1 MRRLILLSLPLLIL
15 AGCGKRELPTPP
27 AREEVVLGE
36 ATLPEVLGPQLL
48 YRVEI
53 AASGGVDSVLLEAVP
68 GGTSAAEQR
77 FYLYDD
83 GGARHAGDGDVVAF
97 DNIFTQRILWQPVI
111 PGFREY
117 ELRFQAS
124 RDGRAVGEPL
134 ILTRSSGDL
143 RAPVVEQIILPDTL
157 RSGFAGSLLLQAVVV
172 DSSGPGDVARV
183 ELTGSAE
190 GKASFDTLL
199 YDDGSHGDPAA
210 GDNIFSLA
218 VDRTFGAR
226 KSGAY
231 TIRIVAVDKSG
242 QRSPARSALL
252 VIVNGAPLLT
262 ELTAP
267 AVVQRPAA
275 GSSSHLVSVRIDEPQ
290 GLPDINRVL
299 LRAYNPD
306 GSGFNNNPFVMY
318 DNGLALDISRWDLG
332 YRGDLTAKD
341 GVYSMTVIFDPSKP
355 LGVYRLTLVAED
367 WAGNQSELL
376 THTITLTDET
386 VAR

>member
-27 AREEVVLGE
+27 APEEVVLSQ
-36 ATLPEVLGPQLL
+36 AVLPEMLGPMRL

-53 AASGGVDSVLLEAVP
+53 AATGEVDSVLLEAVP
-68 GGTSAAEQR
+68 RGTGAVEQR

-97 DNIFTQRILWQPVI
+97 DNIFSQQILWQPTL

-124 RDGRAVGEPL
+124 RSGRTVGEPL
-134 ILTRSSGDL
+134 VLMRSSGDQC
-143 RAPVVEQIILPDTL
+143 APVVEQFLHPDTL
-157 RSGFAGSLLLQAVVV
+157 RSGFSGNLLFQAVVI
-172 DSSGPGDVARV
+172 DSSAPGDVARV

-199 YDDGSHGDPAA
+199 YDDGTHGDPAA
-210 GDNIFSLA
+210 GDNIYSLA

-226 KSGAY
+226 KQGAY
-231 TIRIVAVDKSG
+231 TIKVAAVDRSG
-242 QRSPARSALL
+242 QRSPEKSALL
-252 VIVNGAPLLT
+252 VIVNTAPLLAD
-262 ELTAP
+262 LTAP
-267 AVVQRPAA
+267 AMVQRPAT
-275 GSSSHLVSVRIDEPQ
+275 GTSSYLVSVRIDEPQ
-290 GLPDINRVL
+290 GLQDINRVL

-306 GSGFNNNPFVMY
+306 GTGFNNNPFVMY

-332 YRGDLTAKD
+332 YRGDLTAGD
-341 GVYSMTVIFDPSKP
+341 GIYSMTVIFDAAKP
-355 LGVYRLTLVAED
+355 LGVYRLTFTAED

-376 THTITLTDET
+376 THTITLN
-386 VAR
+386 

>member
-27 AREEVVLGE
+27 APEEVVLSQ
-36 ATLPEVLGPQLL
+36 AMLPEMLGPMRL
-48 YRVEI
+48 YRIEI
-53 AASGGVDSVLLEAVP
+53 GAAGEVDSVLLEAVP
-68 GGTSAAEQR
+68 RGTGAAEQR

-97 DNIFTQRILWQPVI
+97 DNIFSQQILWQPTL

-124 RDGRAVGEPL
+124 RAGRTVGEPL
-134 ILTRSSGDL
+134 ILMRSSGDQ
-143 RAPVVEQIILPDTL
+143 RAPEVAQLLLPDTL
-157 RSGFAGSLLLQAVVV
+157 RSGFSGSLLFQAVVI

-183 ELTGSAE
+183 ELTGSAA

-210 GDNIFSLA
+210 GDYIYSLA

-226 KSGAY
+226 KQGAY
-231 TIRIVAVDKSG
+231 TIRIAAVDRSG
-242 QRSPARSALL
+242 QRSPEKSAIL
-252 VIVNGAPLLT
+252 VIVNTAPLLT
-262 ELTAP
+262 DLNAP
-267 AVVQRPAA
+267 AAVQRPAA
-275 GSSSHLVSVRIDEPQ
+275 GASSHLVSVRIDEPQ
-290 GLPDINRVL
+290 GLQDINRVL

-306 GSGFNNNPFVMY
+306 GTGFNNNPFVMY

-332 YRGDLTAKD
+332 YRGDLTDGD
-341 GVYSMTVIFDPSKP
+341 GVYSMTVIFDAAKP
-355 LGVYRLTLVAED
+355 LGVYRITFTAED

-376 THTITLTDET
+376 THTITLD
-386 VAR
+386 

>member
-27 AREEVVLGE
+27 APEEVVLSQ
-36 ATLPEVLGPQLL
+36 AMLPEMLGPMRL
-48 YRVEI
+48 YRIEI
-53 AASGGVDSVLLEAVP
+53 GAAGEVDSVLLEAVP
-68 GGTSAAEQR
+68 RGTGAAEQR

-97 DNIFTQRILWQPVI
+97 DNIFSQQILWQPTL

-124 RDGRAVGEPL
+124 RAGRTVGEPL
-134 ILTRSSGDL
+134 ILMRSSGDQ
-143 RAPVVEQIILPDTL
+143 RAPEVAQLLLPDTL
-157 RSGFAGSLLLQAVVV
+157 RSGFSGSLLFQAVVI

-183 ELTGSAE
+183 ELTGSAA

-210 GDNIFSLA
+210 GDYIYSLA

-226 KSGAY
+226 KQGAY
-231 TIRIVAVDKSG
+231 TIRIAAVDRSG
-242 QRSPARSALL
+242 QRSPEKSAIL
-252 VIVNGAPLLT
+252 VIVNTAPLLT
-262 ELTAP
+262 DLNAP
-267 AVVQRPAA
+267 AAVQRPAA
-275 GSSSHLVSVRIDEPQ
+275 GASSHLVSVRIDEPQ
-290 GLPDINRVL
+290 GLQDINRVL

-306 GSGFNNNPFVMY
+306 GTGFNNNPFVMY

-332 YRGDLTAKD
+332 YRGDLTAGD
-341 GVYSMTVIFDPSKP
+341 GVYSMTVIFDAAKP
-355 LGVYRLTLVAED
+355 LGGYRLTFTAED

-376 THTITLTDET
+376 THTITLD
-386 VAR
+386 

>member
-27 AREEVVLGE
+27 APEEVVLSQ
-36 ATLPEVLGPQLL
+36 AMLPEMLGPMRL
-48 YRVEI
+48 YRIEI
-53 AASGGVDSVLLEAVP
+53 GAAGEVDSVLLEAVP
-68 GGTSAAEQR
+68 RGTGAAEQR

-97 DNIFTQRILWQPVI
+97 DNIFSQQILWQPTL

-124 RDGRAVGEPL
+124 RAGRTVGEPL
-134 ILTRSSGDL
+134 VLMRSSGDQ
-143 RAPVVEQIILPDTL
+143 RAPEVAQLLLPDTL
-157 RSGFAGSLLLQAVVV
+157 RSGFSGSLLFQAVVI

-183 ELTGSAE
+183 ELTGSAA

-210 GDNIFSLA
+210 GDYIYSLA

-226 KSGAY
+226 KQGAY
-231 TIRIVAVDKSG
+231 TIRIAAVDRSG
-242 QRSPARSALL
+242 QRSPEKSAIL
-252 VIVNGAPLLT
+252 VIVNTAPLLT
-262 ELTAP
+262 DLNAP
-267 AVVQRPAA
+267 AAVQRPAA
-275 GSSSHLVSVRIDEPQ
+275 GASSHLVSVRIDEPQ
-290 GLPDINRVL
+290 GLQDINRVL

-306 GSGFNNNPFVMY
+306 GTGFNNNPFVMY

-332 YRGDLTAKD
+332 YRGDLTDGD
-341 GVYSMTVIFDPSKP
+341 GVYSMTVIFDAAKP
-355 LGVYRLTLVAED
+355 LGVYRITFTAED

-376 THTITLTDET
+376 THTITLD
-386 VAR
+386 

>member
-27 AREEVVLGE
+27 APEEVVLSQ
-36 ATLPEVLGPQLL
+36 AMLPEMLGPMRL
-48 YRVEI
+48 YRIEI
-53 AASGGVDSVLLEAVP
+53 GAAGEVDSVLLEAVP
-68 GGTSAAEQR
+68 RGTGAAEQR

-97 DNIFTQRILWQPVI
+97 DNIFSQQILWQPTL

-124 RDGRAVGEPL
+124 RAGRTVGEPL
-134 ILTRSSGDL
+134 VLMRSSGDQ
-143 RAPVVEQIILPDTL
+143 RAPEVAQLLLPDTL
-157 RSGFAGSLLLQAVVV
+157 RSGFSGSLLFQAVVI

-183 ELTGSAE
+183 ELTGSAA

-210 GDNIFSLA
+210 GDYIYSLA

-226 KSGAY
+226 KQGAY
-231 TIRIVAVDKSG
+231 TIRIAAVDRSG
-242 QRSPARSALL
+242 QRSPEKSAIL
-252 VIVNGAPLLT
+252 VIVNTAPLLT
-262 ELTAP
+262 DLNAP
-267 AVVQRPAA
+267 AAVQRPAA
-275 GSSSHLVSVRIDEPQ
+275 GASSHLVSVRIDEPQ
-290 GLPDINRVL
+290 GLQDINRVL

-306 GSGFNNNPFVMY
+306 GTGFNNNPFVMY

-332 YRGDLTAKD
+332 YRGDLTDGD
-341 GVYSMTVIFDPSKP
+341 GVYSMTVIFDAAKP
-355 LGVYRLTLVAED
+355 LGVYRLTFTAED

-376 THTITLTDET
+376 THTITLD
-386 VAR
+386 

>member
-27 AREEVVLGE
+27 APEEVVLSQ
-36 ATLPEVLGPQLL
+36 AMLPEMLGPMRL
-48 YRVEI
+48 YRIEI
-53 AASGGVDSVLLEAVP
+53 GAAGEVDSVLLEAVP
-68 GGTSAAEQR
+68 RGTGAAEQR

-97 DNIFTQRILWQPVI
+97 DNIFSQQILWQPTL

-124 RDGRAVGEPL
+124 RAGRTVGEPL
-134 ILTRSSGDL
+134 ILMRSSGDQ
-143 RAPVVEQIILPDTL
+143 RAPEVAQLLLPDTL
-157 RSGFAGSLLLQAVVV
+157 RSGFSGSLLFQAVVI

-183 ELTGSAE
+183 ELTGSAA

-210 GDNIFSLA
+210 GDYIYSLA

-226 KSGAY
+226 KQGAY
-231 TIRIVAVDKSG
+231 TIRIAAVDRSG
-242 QRSPARSALL
+242 QRSPEKSAIL
-252 VIVNGAPLLT
+252 VIVNTAPLLT
-262 ELTAP
+262 DLNAP
-267 AVVQRPAA
+267 AAVQRPAA
-275 GSSSHLVSVRIDEPQ
+275 GASSHLVSVRIDEPQ
-290 GLPDINRVL
+290 GLQDINRVL

-306 GSGFNNNPFVMY
+306 GTGFNNNPFVMY

-332 YRGDLTAKD
+332 YRGDLTDGD
-341 GVYSMTVIFDPSKP
+341 GVYSMTVIFDAAKP
-355 LGVYRLTLVAED
+355 LGVYRLTFTAED

-376 THTITLTDET
+376 THTITLD
-386 VAR
+386 